1 MFQDILKSHFTRY
14 PEMQI
19 QDVYKLIYQA
29 ALGSEHAVMNRH
41 EACVR
46 LEREIMQLG
55 DEDVEPAIVDPI
67 SADGQ
72 IVRVHLRP
80 FLAENG
86 DPEAL
91 LTAFVRTA
99 NEFHGDEQVL
109 KNYWDIA
116 THLGFFPPAAMDD
129 FIQSMKGY
137 PAMHHSAIYTQRYRP
152 AYRVILQ
159 KYL

>member
-1 MFQDILKSHFTRY
+1 MFDSILKSHLARY

-19 QDVYKLIYQA
+19 QDVYKLIHQA
-29 ALGSEHAVMNRH
+29 ALGSEHAVTNRH
-41 EACVR
+41 EACVW
-46 LEREIMQLG
+46 LEREIIQLG
-55 DEDVEPAIVDPI
+55 DEDAEPAIDPI
-67 SADGQ
+67 SADRQ
-72 IVRVHLRP
+72 IVRVHLKP
-80 FLAENG
+80 FLAQGG

-99 NEFHGDEQVL
+99 NEFHGDEQTL

-116 THLGFFPPAAMDD
+116 TGFFPPAAMDD

-137 PAMHHSAIYTQRYRP
+137 PAVHHSEIYTQRYRP

>member
-1 MFQDILKSHFTRY
+1 
-14 PEMQI
+14 MQI
-19 QDVYKLIYQA
+19 QDVYKLIHQA
-29 ALGSEHAVMNRH
+29 ALGSEHAVTDRH
-41 EACVR
+41 ATRVW

-55 DEDVEPAIVDPI
+55 NQDAEPMIDPI

-72 IVRVHLRP
+72 IARIHLRP
-80 FLAENG
+80 FLAQGG

-99 NEFHGDEQVL
+99 NEFRGDEQTL
-109 KNYWDIA
+109 KNYWGIA
-116 THLGFFPPAAMDD
+116 TRLEFFPRVAMDD
-129 FIQSMKGY
+129 FIQSMQNY
-137 PAMHHSAIYTQRYRP
+137 PAMHHSEIYTQRYRP

>member
-1 MFQDILKSHFTRY
+1 MFESILKSHLARY

-19 QDVYKLIYQA
+19 QDVYKLIHQA
-29 ALGSEHAVMNRH
+29 ALGSEHAVTNPKAARAWLKQELAEMG
-41 EACVR
+41 EANA
-46 LEREIMQLG
+46 
-55 DEDVEPAIVDPI
+55 EPMIDPI

-80 FLAENG
+80 FIAHGG
-86 DPEAL
+86 DPEVL

-99 NEFHGDEQVL
+99 NEFHGDEQTL

-116 THLGFFPPAAMDD
+116 TGFFSPAAMDD

-137 PAMHHSAIYTQRYRP
+137 PAVHHSPIYTQRYRP